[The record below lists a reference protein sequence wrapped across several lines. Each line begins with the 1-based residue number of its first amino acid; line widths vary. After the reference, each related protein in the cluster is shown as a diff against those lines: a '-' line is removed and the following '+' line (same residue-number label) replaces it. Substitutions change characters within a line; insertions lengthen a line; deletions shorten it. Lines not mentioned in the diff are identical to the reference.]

1 MIKFIRKFR
10 LTLFIQNQFRKYL
23 FYAISEISL
32 IVLGILIALQI
43 NNWNIKRAEEYSDT
57 DILNQPQQDYTEFKK
72 KKIQL
77 SSAEYAVN
85 KNGVLHYLQDS
96 NKDRTYLL
104 WIYNGETFI
113 APTKKD
119 LPDGFHFVTAHYFNA
134 VDFTLTPSKYW
145 NVISDNVGNI
155 YMRIH

>member
-57 DILNQPQQDYTEFKK
+57 DILNQP
-72 KKIQL
+72 
-77 SSAEYAVN
+77 
-85 KNGVLHYLQDS
+85 
-96 NKDRTYLL
+96 
-104 WIYNGETFI
+104 
-113 APTKKD
+113 
-119 LPDGFHFVTAHYFNA
+119 
-134 VDFTLTPSKYW
+134 
-145 NVISDNVGNI
+145 
-155 YMRIH
+155 